1 MRLLFAVAL
10 AVLAACTSVRARPV
24 PFSAL
29 EIESVQRAAV
39 EATVADSFFAAVTRL
54 DEDALRRSVTATF
67 ELDSDSARLSLEEYV
82 ARVRRIAARGVRIQ
96 YAIRDVHSHGRGDVA
111 WTSYRSRGTFNG
123 DGNSTRWIEWME
135 TAVLVR
141 DASGKWR
148 IDRLQSATVA
158 KSP

>member
-1 MRLLFAVAL
+1 MRTLFAL
-10 AVLAACTSVRARPV
+10 AFAVVAACTSARARPAR
-24 PFSAL
+24 FSTL
-29 EIESVQRAAV
+29 EAERVQGAAV
-39 EATVADSFFAAVTRL
+39 EATVVDSFFAAVTRV

-67 ELDSDSARLSLEEYV
+67 ELESDSARLSVDEYV
-82 ARVRRIAARGVRIQ
+82 ARIRRVAARGVRIQ
-96 YAIRDVHSHGRGDVA
+96 YAIREMHTQGSGDVA
-111 WTSYRSRGTFNG
+111 WTSYRSRGTFRG
-123 DGNSTRWIEWME
+123 EGNSPRWIEWVE